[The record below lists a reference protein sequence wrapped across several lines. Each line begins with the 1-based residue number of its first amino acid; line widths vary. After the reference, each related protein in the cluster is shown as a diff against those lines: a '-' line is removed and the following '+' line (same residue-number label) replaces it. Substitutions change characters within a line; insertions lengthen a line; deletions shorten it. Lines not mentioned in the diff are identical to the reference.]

1 MKKLVILALF
11 IMFSCEK
18 PRQNVVFIGDSHM
31 VATLSHLN
39 LPARATSAAYNGF
52 SFRRAANSKLPEGDV
67 AVVWLGTNDIYHRFN
82 EHALRHYIV
91 RLRRNYRRMVF
102 IEVPHHIP
110 NADAANAVFRDYGF
124 IIALPRDSVPTEDN
138 IHFNMAYY
146 KARARTLQ
154 RQFLSCP

>member
-1 MKKLVILALF
+1 MRILLLISLI

-31 VATLSHLN
+31 VATLSYLN
-39 LPARATSAAYNGF
+39 LPDRATADAHNGF
-52 SFRRAANSKLPEGDV
+52 SFCRAANSDLPEGDV

-82 EHALRHYIV
+82 EHTLRHYIV
-91 RLRRNYRRMVF
+91 RLRRNYRRVVF
-102 IEVPHHIP
+102 IEVPYHIP
-110 NADAANAVFRDYGF
+110 NADAANEVFRDYGF